1 MKCSP
6 EFVSL
11 LILFSQLYYIMS
23 EISNDEIR
31 YKILEILYKVA
42 LKGGPNWQVKRS
54 YLKNHLSVDESL
66 VDFNVFYL
74 ADRDLARIIKRSGN
88 WETVVITGEGI
99 DVYEHKLD
107 FASQY
112 PFIKIAIQ
120 NIDGP
125 VYGSAV
131 QAVDSKLSINQ
142 RITDSFKQAYSLIEL
157 QSDLSSGE
165 KKEIK
170 KNLKGLEEE
179 VKAEKPDKNKLQRL
193 WDWVKANANW
203 VVPTLKGVIEDIL
216 KTLGSQQ

>member
-1 MKCSP
+1 MLMP
-6 EFVSL
+6 
-11 LILFSQLYYIMS
+11 

-54 YLKNHLSVDESL
+54 YLRNHLSVDESL

-203 VVPTLKGVIEDIL
+203 VVPTLKEIIEDIL
-216 KTLGSQQ
+216 KTLGSS

>member
-203 VVPTLKGVIEDIL
+203 VVPTLKEIIEDIL
-216 KTLGSQQ
+216 KTLGSS